1 METDP
6 QAVSSDA
13 PQFNALIVEFY
24 MDAIRDSNA
33 SDGWVEEHFDYAT
46 QQMKQTRHQG
56 AGRDIFRDAE
66 FIEIRIPMNLKEVR
80 RRQVRESDK
89 KRWPVQYAAFKQG
102 LAAPLMGT
110 PIDKLPFLTKAQVLE
125 FQAMG
130 LRTAENVRD
139 ISDSD
144 GQKLMG
150 FQQLRRRVADFLAA
164 AEGNAPLASI
174 RSELETAQAE
184 IVALRAQM
192 AEARQHEKKAK

>member
-24 MDAIRDSNA
+24 MDAVRDDRK
-33 SDGWVEEHFDYAT
+33 SDGWVEEHFDYGT
-46 QQMKQTRHQG
+46 QQLKQIRHQG
-56 AGRDIFRDAE
+56 AGRDIYKDAE

-89 KRWPVQYAAFKQG
+89 RRWPVQYAAFKAG
-102 LAAPLMGT
+102 LASPLIGT
-110 PIDKLPFLTKAQVLE
+110 PVDKLPFLTKAQVLE

-164 AEGNAPLASI
+164 AEGNAPLASM
-174 RSELETAQAE
+174 RSELESRDAE
-184 IVALRAQM
+184 IAELKKQM
-192 AEARQHEKKAK
+192 AEFVKPEKRK